1 MATARYAYKC
11 TECDKALPREQLT
24 VKKVVF
30 QKMGAG
36 GKIVRSRVV
45 HWLCRPCLTNDDD
58 YNRAEFGHNKEV
70 SR

>member
-1 MATARYAYKC
+1 MASARYAYKC
-11 TECDKALPREQLT
+11 TECDKPLARENLT

-36 GKIVRSRVV
+36 GKTVRSRVV
-45 HWLCRPCLTNDDD
+45 HWLCRPCLNKDMDF
-58 YNRAEFGHNKEV
+58 NRAEFEHNKEV